1 MERATWLRDGRRRAT
16 NRHMGREEDGYI
28 TYGAFR
34 NFLMLLPPER
44 RMSDLDAS
52 LAWFEAATFVPLMPP
67 VRKGASGAALVMAA
81 VAGGLAS
88 GTSTATMHPLDTIK
102 TQVQA
107 SVGKLTLQDVVSR
120 WNSLGKQVRCCCC
133 APGTL

>member
-1 MERATWLRDGRRRAT
+1 MDISFDVSHT

-44 RMSDLDAS
+44 RKSDLDAS

-67 VRKGASGAALVMAA
+67 VRKGASGATLVMAA

-102 TQVQA
+102 TQVRFH
-107 SVGKLTLQDVVSR
+107 TP
-120 WNSLGKQVRCCCC
+120 VRQKT
-133 APGTL
+133 PGQTCTQHRT